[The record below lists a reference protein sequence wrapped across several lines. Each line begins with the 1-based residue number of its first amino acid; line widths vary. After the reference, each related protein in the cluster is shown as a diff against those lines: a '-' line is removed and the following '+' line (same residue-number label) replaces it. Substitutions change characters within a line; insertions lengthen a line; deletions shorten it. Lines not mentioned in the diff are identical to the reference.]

1 VPLRRRLLA
10 LSLMFLLTTG
20 TAAELHF
27 VTEEFPPFSY
37 SRGAHAS
44 GAMSEIV
51 NLTCFTL
58 QWQCSIEVWPWR
70 RALQMAE
77 SGEVDGI
84 FTVIDSPERR
94 RAFNITPMLVKSGY
108 DFYTTRASN
117 FIYQQPADL
126 KDHVVG
132 VYGPS
137 GTSLVLQDKLHDVAN
152 VDIQL
157 ITNNQR
163 LLLMLHA
170 GRFGDTGVVVLNQDV
185 ARHLIEHE
193 QLYALRPAGH
203 LSEIAYGVGFSRLRV
218 PQEVFERFS
227 QQLNYLRANGQL
239 ETIIRR
245 YGLQMVR

>member
-1 VPLRRRLLA
+1 MSLCSRLLV
-10 LSLMFLLTTG
+10 LYLMLAPSAG
-20 TAAELHF
+20 AATALHF

-37 SRGAHAS
+37 SRGTQAS
-44 GAMSEIV
+44 GALSEIV

-77 SGEVDGI
+77 NGEVDGI
-84 FTVIDSPERR
+84 FTVIDSHQRR
-94 RAFNITPMLVKSGY
+94 DAFNITPMLVQSGY
-108 DFYTTRASN
+108 DFYTTRASS
-117 FIYQQPADL
+117 FLYQSPSDL
-126 KDHVVG
+126 QGHIVG

-137 GTSLVLQDKLHDVAN
+137 GTSLVLQDKLRNVPN

-170 GRFGDTGVVVLNQDV
+170 GRFGTKGVVVLNQDV

-193 QLYALRPAGH
+193 QLYALRHAGH
-203 LSEIAYGVGFSRLRV
+203 LSGIAYGIGFSRLRV
-218 PQEVFERFS
+218 PKEVFERFT
-227 QQLNYLRANGQL
+227 QQLLILRQNGQI
-239 ETIIRR
+239 ETIVKR
-245 YGLQMVR
+245 YGLQMAH